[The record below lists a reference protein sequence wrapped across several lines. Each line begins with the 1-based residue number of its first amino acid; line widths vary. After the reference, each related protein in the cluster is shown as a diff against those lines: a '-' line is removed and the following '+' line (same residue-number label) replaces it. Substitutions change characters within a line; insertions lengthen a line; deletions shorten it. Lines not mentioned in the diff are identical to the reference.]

1 MIVIAAEI
9 AVGIAVDAALI
20 YGANKLIEKLR
31 ESAEVVAKEAEDSI
45 EISDKP
51 SRPGRPVHSR
61 RGKSKRAIRVE
72 VDEQDLTANVGF
84 AASEMGDLMAV
95 HEKGGQRGK
104 RKYKARPV
112 MGPALERSVHQLTCW
127 FEDSL

>member
-84 AASEMGDLMAV
+84 AASEMGDLMEV

-112 MGPALERSVHQLTCW
+112 MGPALERSVDQLTGG